1 MEDRMRPAD
10 PEKWV
15 SPMDMESQAMDVLKD
30 LAIKWFMETQAPLIL
45 QNGTLPEWFHGFI
58 TRKQTEE
65 LLRDKPVGCFLI
77 RLSDRAIGYIL
88 SYRGYNRCRH
98 FVINQLQ
105 NRRYLISGD
114 TCNHPTLTALIS
126 YYQGAKIEP
135 FGETLT
141 TACPRPAEN
150 SLYDAISLN
159 LLMVAPPESTSP
171 SMEKQ
176 EPGDLEYLR
185 SAKDK
190 DPKTNSTPKPKTS
203 FLHSKKSLEECPWKL
218 SEEDKDFPDEAP
230 PLPERSSSFLMESIS
245 GRNSGNI
252 VYAELKK
259 KNQNQQSLSLESS
272 DIPSQIP
279 SSGRESQGRFNTL
292 SGEEVTPK
300 TKEAS
305 LLTSLNATTF
315 PEIKVDSIKKSPTVP
330 QGTVLDSSLPVPMS
344 TSPGDRSN
352 MSNPSHHQASPRAQG
367 SPESIGSGQGFAI
380 HAVPQAFGNLA
391 PNKSRDPSPSGTFEL
406 MPKVNNSYSLE
417 DQDQDW
423 GSHAYE
429 PLPAR
434 LPKSA
439 FLPFIPIYNQLE
451 SPRGSVDNTYEK
463 IPGSQAV
470 PSPTLPSNPYEQ
482 IPISKAPE
490 TKQSHSHKAE
500 KHRRFFF
507 TDRKNKQ

>member
-1 MEDRMRPAD
+1 MEDRMRPVD
-10 PEKWV
+10 PEKGV
-15 SPMDMESQAMDVLKD
+15 IPMDTESQAMDVLKD
-30 LAIKWFMETQAPLIL
+30 LALKWFMETQAPLIL

-58 TRKQTEE
+58 TRQQTEE
-65 LLRDKPVGCFLI
+65 LLRDKPLGCFLI
-77 RLSDRAIGYIL
+77 RLSDRAVGYIL

-141 TACPRPAEN
+141 TPCPRPAEN

-176 EPGDLEYLR
+176 ELGELEYLR

-190 DPKTNSTPKPKTS
+190 DPKANSTPKPMIS
-203 FLHSKKSLEECPWKL
+203 FLHSKKSQEECPWKL

-230 PLPERSSSFLMESIS
+230 PLPERSSSFLMDSMS
-245 GRNSGNI
+245 GRSSGNI

-259 KNQNQQSLSLESS
+259 KNHKNQSLSLESS

-279 SSGRESQGRFNTL
+279 SSGREIQRRFNNL

-300 TKEAS
+300 TKEAPLVT
-305 LLTSLNATTF
+305 LLNTTTL
-315 PEIKVDSIKKSPTVP
+315 PEIKVDPIKKSQT
-330 QGTVLDSSLPVPMS
+330 GSVLDSSLPVPIS

-352 MSNPSHHQASPRAQG
+352 MPSPSYHQASPRAQG

-380 HAVPQAFGNLA
+380 HAVPQAFGNLG

-406 MPKVNNSYSLE
+406 MPKMNSSYSLE
-417 DQDQDW
+417 DQDQVS

-429 PLPAR
+429 LLPAR

-439 FLPFIPIYNQLE
+439 FLPFIPTYNQLE

-463 IPGSQAV
+463 IPGIQEV

-482 IPISKAPE
+482 ISISKAPE
-490 TKQSHSHKAE
+490 TKQPHSHKAE